1 MPVTHRVF
9 YAAKRAGIGP
19 EGAKG
24 TANYTQMHGLQSVGM
39 RTTFNLSQTFELGQL
54 SVYEYIEG
62 LPEVSIDVEK
72 VLDGYCPVY
81 VLATG
86 QGTQATDSTLIGRA
100 DAKCDFLIS
109 VFTDSQTVAGGVSD
123 AEGTGGALQHVLCSG
138 VMVDSVSYSIGIDG
152 YATENVTLVGQ
163 HKTWHSA
170 GNAGFSGTGF
180 KAGFISSAGND
191 APKSLSTNLNMAG
204 EDYQNDGGVQ
214 TREDVLLGPNGTT
227 LPSDIVGVNNE
238 GKVVM
243 NPDGN
248 FHVHLQSLSFSV
260 DMGREQIFELGR
272 RGLYHR
278 YVPFPVQVN
287 AEIGVLS
294 QSGDLIEAHSDRG
307 IDRSAYPIQLIMRE
321 GLVVDLGSQ
330 NRLSSVNVTG
340 GDVGG

>member
-1 MPVTHRVF
+1 
-9 YAAKRAGIGP
+9 
-19 EGAKG
+19 
-24 TANYTQMHGLQSVGM
+24 
-39 RTTFNLSQTFELGQL
+39 
-54 SVYEYIEG
+54 
-62 LPEVSIDVEK
+62 
-72 VLDGYCPVY
+72 
-81 VLATG
+81 
-86 QGTQATDSTLIGRA
+86 
-100 DAKCDFLIS
+100 
-109 VFTDSQTVAGGVSD
+109 
-123 AEGTGGALQHVLCSG
+123 
-138 VMVDSVSYSIGIDG
+138 
-152 YATENVTLVGQ
+152 
-163 HKTWHSA
+163 
-170 GNAGFSGTGF
+170 
-180 KAGFISSAGND
+180 
-191 APKSLSTNLNMAG
+191 
-204 EDYQNDGGVQ
+204 
-214 TREDVLLGPNGTT
+214 LLGPNGTT

-340 GDVGG
+340 GDVGGGNEQITYSYQNFNDFTVYHPEDPRSFSRPSVP